1 MISLNYDPYALTFS
15 NSRKNL
21 KWLEIEYFLKKL
33 KEKENIVTKVLDVWC
48 GNWRLVSIAEE
59 NTVKLDS
66 YLWIDS
72 SEVLLWEARKM
83 HPEVDFLHL
92 DMLNLEE
99 LKWQTFTDIFLIASF
114 HHLETM
120 EQRQKVMADLFD
132 LLEEWWNIY
141 MTNWALESPINY
153 MKYVSSAIDDTENEF
168 WSKDFKIKIWEHD
181 RFYHSFTEKELEF
194 LSEEAWFVIEENREF
209 ENQKNTITI
218 LKKV

>member
-33 KEKENIVTKVLDVWC
+33 KEKNNIVTNVLDIWC

-59 NTVKLDS
+59 NTVRLDS

-114 HHLETM
+114 HHLETIK
-120 EQRQKVMADLFD
+120 QRQKVMADLFD
-132 LLEEWWNIY
+132 LLEEWGNVY